1 MYLVGKLTITC
12 LIICA
17 LAQISHAKRPK
28 DGTYPYTVA
37 FAEWG
42 GKSLGSKCTVII
54 KGDSIIILNDGSLT
68 GGDTIEAGI
77 IMKHKKTGQWII
89 GHTKKDRNAKEVGGC
104 TDGPRVIDFKRR
116 IFWTC

>member
-1 MYLVGKLTITC
+1 MRI
-12 LIICA
+12 LIIC
-17 LAQISHAKRPK
+17 LVSCLFSPFSLAKRPK
-28 DGTYPYTVA
+28 DGTYTYTVA

-54 KGDSIIILNDGSLT
+54 KGDLIVILNDGSLT

-104 TDGPRVIDFKRR
+104 TDGPRVIDFRR
-116 IFWTC
+116 RTFWTC